1 MDTRSATGDQT
12 LLETLVEM
20 TAGLPEDRVTVA
32 TILSLSGRQGLL
44 ILSLFLTI
52 PFMVPVSIPGVSTV
66 FGFMI
71 ALIGFSLIWD
81 VPLKLPK
88 RVMARTVAA
97 DKLKQALEKGAVWV
111 SRLEKISHPRWEYL
125 TRGSVVRRINGL
137 VLVVAA
143 LLLMAPFGFVPFS
156 NTLPGLAIL
165 FLAIGL
171 LQRDGLCILLGYA
184 IVVLTGV
191 YFAFLILGGAIL
203 LDYLWSLLVSIL
215 R

>member
-1 MDTRSATGDQT
+1 MRSESLSQDKT
-12 LLETLVEM
+12 LSETLAEM

-32 TILSLSGRQGLL
+32 MILSLSGRQGLL

-52 PFMVPVSIPGVSTV
+52 PFMVPVSIPGVSTI

-71 ALIGFSLIWD
+71 VLIGFSLVWD
-81 VPLKLPK
+81 VPLKLPE

-111 SRLEKISHPRWEYL
+111 SRLEKISHPRMDYL
-125 TRGSVVRRINGL
+125 TRGLSARRINGL

-171 LQRDGLCILLGYA
+171 LQQDGVCILLGYVT
-184 IVVLTGV
+184 VVLTSI
-191 YFAFLILGGAIL
+191 YFAFLILGGAVL
-203 LDYLWSLLVSIL
+203 FSYLWSFLVASL
-215 R
+215 Q